1 MNLEDLIAEGVVYA
15 LGIAS
20 TIWLAVPVAKAIIG
34 GV

>member
-1 MNLEDLIAEGVVYA
+1 MNLEDIIAEGVVYA
-15 LGIAS
+15 FGIGT